1 MIIPVEL
8 TYYSDRA
15 YHMPDLRSHSKSYGE
30 VVHVALGDALKQRKA
45 QFVVPPLGGSVRR

>member
-15 YHMPDLRSHSKSYGE
+15 YHMPDLRSHSKSSGE